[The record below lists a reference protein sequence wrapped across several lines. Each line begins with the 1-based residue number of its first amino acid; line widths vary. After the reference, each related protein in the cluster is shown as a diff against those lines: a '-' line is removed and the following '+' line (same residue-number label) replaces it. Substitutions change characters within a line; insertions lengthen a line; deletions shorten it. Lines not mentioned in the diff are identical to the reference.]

1 MTSIFV
7 AKLDFGVSNQEL
19 RQLFENYGSV
29 TKATVATDRETG
41 KPRGFA
47 FVEMSDRQEALR
59 AIEALDGHVINGRA
73 LAVKEA
79 EQRADNRSNPRPQT
93 PSRDQAYTPR
103 QAAPKDVDTSAPFR
117 NDNRMSS
124 DDDAPSSSFILPKT
138 EPRKKTKDKDRK
150 VEDENRS
157 KKPKMDAYK
166 KSGKNP
172 RFFEDD
178 DDELDDE
185 LLNYKKIDEDDFFD
199 DDEEEDDF

>member
-19 RQLFENYGSV
+19 RQLFENYGTV
-29 TKATVATDRETG
+29 LKATVATDRETG

-47 FVEMSDRQEALR
+47 FVEMADRQEALR

-79 EQRADNRSNPRPQT
+79 EQRTDNRPNPRPAF
-93 PSRDQAYTPR
+93 PSRENAGPTRTSDPTAPR
-103 QAAPKDVDTSAPFR
+103 PEARTNDSIDSSA
-117 NDNRMSS
+117 D
-124 DDDAPSSSFILPKT
+124 SSFILPKV
-138 EPRKKTKDKDRK
+138 EPRKKAKEKERK
-150 VEDENRS
+150 AEDDNRN

-178 DDELDDE
+178 EDDLDDD
-185 LLNYKKIDEDDFFD
+185 LLNYKKPDDDDFFD
-199 DDEEEDDF
+199 DEDEDDDF

>member
-19 RQLFENYGSV
+19 RQLFENYGTV
-29 TKATVATDRETG
+29 LKATVATDRETG

-47 FVEMSDRQEALR
+47 FVEMANSQEAQR

-79 EQRADNRSNPRPQT
+79 EQRTDNRSTPRPFT
-93 PSRDQAYTPR
+93 PRDNNPPSRANDTLTPKSEPR
-103 QAAPKDVDTSAPFR
+103 FNDSEDSSPSA
-117 NDNRMSS
+117 
-124 DDDAPSSSFILPKT
+124 SFILPKS
-138 EPRKKTKDKDRK
+138 EPRKKTKEKERK
-150 VEDENRS
+150 LDDENRN

-185 LLNYKKIDEDDFFD
+185 LLNYKKPDEDDFFD
-199 DDEEEDDF
+199 EDDEDDDF

>member
-19 RQLFENYGSV
+19 RQLFEAYGTV
-29 TKATVATDRETG
+29 LKATVATDRETG

-47 FVEMSDRQEALR
+47 FVEMADSQEAQR
-59 AIEALDGHVINGRA
+59 AIQALDGYVINGRA

-79 EQRADNRSNPRPQT
+79 EQRSDNRSTPRPF
-93 PSRDQAYTPR
+93 TPR
-103 QAAPKDVDTSAPFR
+103 DNNAPVR
-117 NDNRMSS
+117 NSESTTPRTEPRFNDSEDNTP
-124 DDDAPSSSFILPKT
+124 PSGFILPKT
-138 EPRKKTKDKDRK
+138 EPRKKTKEKDRK
-150 VEDENRS
+150 IEDDNRN

-172 RFFEDD
+172 RFFDDD

-185 LLNYKKIDEDDFFD
+185 LLNYKKPDDDDFFFD
-199 DDEEEDDF
+199 DDDDDDF

>member
-19 RQLFENYGSV
+19 RQLFENYGTV
-29 TKATVATDRETG
+29 LKATVATDRETG

-47 FVEMSDRQEALR
+47 FVEMADRQEASN
-59 AIEALDGHVINGRA
+59 AISALDGHVINGRA

-79 EQRADNRSNPRPQT
+79 EQRTDNRPSPRPF
-93 PSRDQAYTPR
+93 TPR
-103 QAAPKDVDTSAPFR
+103 DNNAPARSNDASAPR
-117 NDNRMSS
+117 VESRSKDNDEVTPASG
-124 DDDAPSSSFILPKT
+124 FILPKV
-138 EPRKKTKDKDRK
+138 EPRKKSNVKERK
-150 VEDENRS
+150 IEDDNRN

-178 DDELDDE
+178 DDELDDD
-185 LLNYKKIDEDDFFD
+185 LLNYKKPDEDDFFD
-199 DDEEEDDF
+199 DEDEDDDF